1 MHVCYSFFMLME
13 LAFECSRTKM
23 KSWVE
28 WMWVIIILT
37 TKQWGYNPACGMKMI
52 GKPEVDLLRPTGLN
66 PPLFHHST
74 NSMLLVLL
82 TLLKMIF
89 WTPSKSRGSSG
100 CKRTTWYTIIV
111 ETPRY
116 YSRRCLHNAN
126 EPSRSEIASLHQLI
140 HLMNY
145 PCPTPP
151 TILIMLDYTHY
162 FTHSS
167 AIIITYFYKCMNA
180 LLQRKEADNPMFI
193 LFSYQYTHWQLF
205 AFFNGHNLVFFSFF
219 SDTCTFSQNYWIRL
233 EFRFSL

>member
-66 PPLFHHST
+66 PPLLHHST
-74 NSMLLVLL
+74 TSMLLVLL

-111 ETPRY
+111 ETPRD
-116 YSRRCLHNAN
+116 YSRRCLDNAN
-126 EPSRSEIASLHQLI
+126 EPSWSEIASLHQLI

-162 FTHSS
+162 F
-167 AIIITYFYKCMNA
+167 IILPQLLLHISTNAWMHYYKK
-180 LLQRKEADNPMFI
+180 KEADASMFI
-193 LFSYQYTHWQLF
+193 LFSYHYT
-205 AFFNGHNLVFFSFF
+205 
-219 SDTCTFSQNYWIRL
+219 YW
-233 EFRFSL
+233 